1 MKVELLDEET
11 KEPRVHEYSNQIQNE
26 IELKAQQL
34 RMAKTVE
41 DELGHLKSRCLTLER
56 EKEDLTK
63 QLYTQKEIRRTKPFM
78 QIDNLKNQLKE
89 EQRKLEN
96 SDQRLIEEKEK
107 NRCE

>member
-1 MKVELLDEET
+1 MVEM
-11 KEPRVHEYSNQIQNE
+11 
-26 IELKAQQL
+26 IEDK
-34 RMAKTVE
+34 
-41 DELGHLKSRCLTLER
+41 LGYLKSRCLTLEM

-63 QLYTQKEIRRTKPFM
+63 QLYAQKEIRRTKPFM